1 MMKTKLHFV
10 EDDKTSVAERKKN
23 MRAYMRAK
31 RAEVVN
37 RDVKEELLVQ
47 NFFSAVQSVGLDGYE
62 SVFLY
67 LSYSHE
73 ADTDKLLNALLKQG
87 KTVYC
92 PRVEGK
98 EMKAVL
104 YGELALSA
112 RGIREPLGDAFDGD
126 IDVAVVPLMAADE
139 KGNRLG
145 YGGGYYD
152 KYLSAHPK
160 TIKIGYCYE
169 EQIVR
174 EIPVEDND
182 IPLTMI
188 VTDKRIIYI
197 NNEK

>member
-1 MMKTKLHFV
+1 MMKTNLRFV
-10 EDDKTSVAERKKN
+10 EDGETSMAERKKN
-23 MRAYMRAK
+23 MRAYMRAR

-37 RDVKEELLVQ
+37 RDVKEDLLVQ
-47 NFFSAVQSVGLDGYE
+47 NFFSALQGAGLDAYK

-73 ADTDKLLNALLKQG
+73 ADTDKLLNAFLQQG

-112 RGIREPLGDAFDGD
+112 RGIREPLGEAFYGD
-126 IDVAVVPLMAADE
+126 IDVAVVPLTAVDE
-139 KGNRLG
+139 QGNRLG

-160 TIKIGYCYE
+160 TLRIGYCYD

-174 EIPVEDND
+174 DVPVEAND
-182 IPLTMI
+182 IPLEII

-197 NNEK
+197 NDKK

>member
-1 MMKTKLHFV
+1 ML
-10 EDDKTSVAERKKN
+10 ED
-23 MRAYMRAK
+23 
-31 RAEVVN
+31 
-37 RDVKEELLVQ
+37 LLVQ
-47 NFFSAVQSVGLDGYE
+47 NFYSAMQGAGFDAYE

-73 ADTDKLLNALLKQG
+73 ADTDKLLNALISEG
-87 KTVYC
+87 KRVYC

-104 YGELALSA
+104 YGELSLSS
-112 RGIREPLGDAFDGD
+112 RGIREPLGEAFDGD
-126 IDVAVVPLMAADE
+126 IDVAIVPLTAVDE

-160 TIKIGYCYE
+160 TLRIGYCYE
-169 EQIVR
+169 EQVVR
-174 EIPVEDND
+174 EIPVDDND